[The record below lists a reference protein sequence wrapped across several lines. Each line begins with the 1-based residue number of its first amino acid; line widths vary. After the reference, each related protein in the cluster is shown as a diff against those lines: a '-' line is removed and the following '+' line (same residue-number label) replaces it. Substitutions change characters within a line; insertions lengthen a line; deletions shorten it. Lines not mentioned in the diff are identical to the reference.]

1 MLLVKVTVPV
11 PSEVEFADGI
21 VGFAVNPQTTPLDV
35 MVPQADVI
43 PEPPEEAVLEVTAD
57 AAVVVT
63 AGAVL
68 IPEPAAA
75 TLMLVAPPPPM
86 AIFPL

>member
-1 MLLVKVTVPV
+1 MLLVYVTVPV

-21 VGFAVNPQTTPLDV
+21 VGFAVNPQTTPREV
-35 MVPQADVI
+35 MVPQADVM
-43 PEPPEEAVLEVTAD
+43 PEPPDEAVLEVIAV

-68 IPEPAAA
+68 IPVPAAA
-75 TLMLVAPPPPM
+75 AFCDAAPPPPT
-86 AIFPL
+86 AILPI